1 MTLKRAIAHNSIIQ
15 IATKLLSTVLGLA
28 AVAIMTRSLGA
39 EKFGWYVTASS
50 FMQFIGIFADFG
62 FMLITSAMLSE
73 NKFAHNRILNTLFT
87 WRLLTAFISYG
98 AAVVLIWLFP
108 YGNEIKIAGTILS
121 LSFFFITL
129 NQVLT
134 GYCQYNL
141 TMIFPAIGEIL
152 SRLILVSGVIALSYY
167 GKGFLPMMIIVSAG
181 SLAYLLFLIFKTP
194 KLNLTLDKEVSL
206 EAWKKMW
213 PVAISIMFNSI
224 YLLGDR
230 LILPLYTTQEQ
241 VGYYGAAY
249 RVLDILLQIAALLMA
264 ILLPI
269 LVSAWNAPNHEN
281 FKQRLQ
287 LSFDLIALIIF
298 PMIAGGFALATPIMK
313 FVAGANFAPSGK
325 ILGFLILAVI
335 GVYLGQLGGHINL
348 AINRQRYSMIVFA
361 IVAVLGLI
369 GYFTLIPRY
378 GVYGAAATTIAT
390 EFCAGILLIGGSFKF
405 ANFFPSLKNIL
416 KIIFASIAMA
426 LSVYNIPA
434 PHVLISIFYG
444 ALIYG
449 IIILVLQAV
458 RFETLK
464 EIFSYS
470 RKA

>member
-15 IATKLLSTVLGLA
+15 ITANLFSTILGLV

-50 FMQFIGIFADFG
+50 FMQFVGIFADFG

-73 NKFAHNRILNTLFT
+73 NKFTHNRILNTLFT

-98 AAVVLIWLFP
+98 TAIVLIWLFP
-108 YGNEIKIAGTILS
+108 YGNEIKIAGIILS

-134 GYCQYNL
+134 GYCQYKL

-152 SRLILVSGVIALSYY
+152 SRIVLIIGVIALSYY
-167 GKGFLPMMIIVSAG
+167 GKGFLPMMIAVSSG
-181 SLAYLLFLIFKTP
+181 SLVYLLFLISKTP
-194 KLNLTLDKEVSL
+194 KLSLTFDKEVSK

-249 RVLDILLQIAALLMA
+249 RVLDILLQITALLMA

-269 LVSAWNAPNHEN
+269 LVSAWNEPNHEN

-298 PMIAGGFALATPIMK
+298 PMIAGGLALATPIMK
-313 FVAGANFAPSGK
+313 FIAGNEFAPSGK
-325 ILGFLILAVI
+325 ILGFLILAII

-348 AINRQRYSMIVFA
+348 AINRQRYSMIIFA
-361 IVAVLGLI
+361 LVAIIGI
-369 GYFTLIPRY
+369 TGYFTLIPHY
-378 GVYGAAATTIAT
+378 GVYGAAATTIIT
-390 EFCAGILLIGGSFKF
+390 EFSAGILLIGISFKF
-405 ANFFPSLKNIL
+405 TNFFPNLKNIL
-416 KIIFASIAMA
+416 KIVFASIIMA
-426 LSVYNIPA
+426 FSVNSIPT

-449 IIILVLQAV
+449 ILILVLQTV

-470 RKA
+470 RKV